1 MVFREACEALDQVNM
16 TRPRGAGLREED
28 VVATE
33 EPPLERRPSFDPQVT
48 VDDVPG
54 RPVDQHL
61 GHPADLT
68 EGTGQGALLL
78 LGMRPPVPR
87 VGHELGGRDVGVAHD
102 PVAPGGGG
110 SGERLGRHLRHRPC
124 IVARTE

>member
-1 MVFREACEALDQVNM
+1 MVFREACEALDQVDM
-16 TRPRGAGLREED
+16 TRPRGAGVREED

-33 EPPLERRPSFDPQVT
+33 EPPLERRPSFDPRVT
-48 VDDVPG
+48 VDDVAR

-61 GHPADLT
+61 RHPADLT
-68 EGTGQGALLL
+68 KGTSQRPLLL
-78 LGMRPPVPR
+78 LGMRPPVPW
-87 VGHELGGRDVGVAHD
+87 VGHELGGCHVGVAHD

-124 IVARTE
+124 IVA